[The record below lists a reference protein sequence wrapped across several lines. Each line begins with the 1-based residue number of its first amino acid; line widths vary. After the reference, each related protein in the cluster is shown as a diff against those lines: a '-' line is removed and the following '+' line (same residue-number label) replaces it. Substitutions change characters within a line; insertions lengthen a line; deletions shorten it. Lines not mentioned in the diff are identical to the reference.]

1 VNGTAFF
8 QWIGTL
14 PPILQAV
21 VVVIAFAVVVAVILL
36 LVDVAPR
43 RGTIYTWVRLAMC
56 LLIPLAVM
64 FFFSSYYWA
73 MGVAVVVGALFFFL
87 DYRSRDGAGYLIQ
100 LVAFMAPAMLL
111 LLVGLI
117 LPSIQTMY
125 ASFLNSSGKD
135 FVGFANYTWI
145 FTQSDGITSVVNSI
159 IWVLLVPTVSTIV
172 GLAYAVFIDRT
183 RGEKIYKVLVFM
195 PMAISFV
202 GASII
207 WRFMY
212 EYRGPEFKQIGLLN
226 QILVWF
232 GGTPQ
237 QWLLNEP
244 WNNLFLIVVLIW
256 VQTGFAMV
264 VLSASI
270 KGVPAELLEAAELDG
285 ANAWQRFRSV
295 TVPSIRPALIVVL
308 TTISIASLKVFDI
321 VRTMTAGNYGTSVL
335 ANEMYTQFSK
345 FEAGRSAALSVI
357 LFVLVLPIVIY
368 NARQIKKQ
376 REVR

>member
-1 VNGTAFF
+1 MTAPLFF
-8 QWIGTL
+8 SWIGSL
-14 PPILQAV
+14 PPILQAF
-21 VVVIAFAVVVAVILL
+21 VVVIAFVVVVAIILL

-43 RGTIYTWVRLAMC
+43 KGAAYTWVRLAMC
-56 LLIPLAVM
+56 LIIPFAVM
-64 FFFSSYYWA
+64 WFFQTFYWA
-73 MGVAVVVGALFFFL
+73 MGVAVLVGALFFFL

-125 ASFLNSSGKD
+125 ASFWNSTGKE
-135 FVGFANYTWI
+135 FVGLTNYTWI

-159 IWVLLVPTVSTIV
+159 VWVLVVPLVSTLV
-172 GLAYAVFIDRT
+172 GLAYAVFIDKT

-202 GASII
+202 GAGII

-212 EYRGPEFKQIGLLN
+212 EYRGGEFKQIGLLN

-270 KGVPAELLEAAELDG
+270 KGVPVELLEAAELDG
-285 ANAWQRFRSV
+285 ANAWERFWSV
-295 TVPSIRPALIVVL
+295 TVPAIRPALIVVL

-357 LFVLVLPIVIY
+357 LFILVLPIVIY

-376 REVR
+376 REIR

>member
-1 VNGTAFF
+1 MNATAFF

-43 RGTIYTWVRLAMC
+43 RGPIYTWVRLAMC

-73 MGVAVVVGALFFFL
+73 MGVAVLVGAVFFFL

-100 LVAFMAPAMLL
+100 LVAFMAPALLL

-125 ASFLNSSGKD
+125 SSFLNSSGKD

-212 EYRGPEFKQIGLLN
+212 EYRGSDFKQIGLLN

-295 TVPSIRPALIVVL
+295 TIPAIRPALIVVL

-357 LFVLVLPIVIY
+357 LFILVLPIVIY